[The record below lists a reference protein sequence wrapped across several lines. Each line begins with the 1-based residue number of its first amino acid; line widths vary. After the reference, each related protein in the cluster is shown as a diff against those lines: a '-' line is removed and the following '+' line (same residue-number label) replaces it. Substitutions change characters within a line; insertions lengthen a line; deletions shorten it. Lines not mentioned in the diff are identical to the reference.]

1 MPLTNEDW
9 LREFH
14 QTQVGA
20 VAPPLRPDPTP
31 AEQLSM
37 YRQEDWAS
45 REVAERIGDRFYDTG
60 HQFKAVRALREGRQA
75 FIVFSRRYSDQCFG
89 CIANDH
95 GEEAARAWVR
105 GEGAPEIEQY
115 YGPYGAGVSLG
126 TLFLE
131 RSCVVIDPQPASV
144 VLQHARAA

>member
-9 LREFH
+9 VREFH
-14 QTQVGA
+14 LTQSGA
-20 VAPPLRPDPTP
+20 ITPPLRPAPTP

-45 REVAERIGDRFYDTG
+45 REVAERIGYRIFDTG

-75 FIVFSRRYSDQCFG
+75 FLVFGGSYADQCFG

-95 GEEAARAWVR
+95 GEEAARAWAR
-105 GEGAPEIEQY
+105 GEGDPEITAY
-115 YGPYGAGVSLG
+115 YGPYGIGVSLG
-126 TLFLE
+126 ALFLSRE
-131 RSCVVIDPQPASV
+131 CVVIDPQPAT
-144 VLQHARAA
+144 RAVAA

>member
-1 MPLTNEDW
+1 MYLASEDW
-9 LREFH
+9 VREFH
-14 QTQVGA
+14 QTQSGA
-20 VAPPLRPDPTP
+20 ITPPLRPDATP
-31 AEQLSM
+31 AEQLAM
-37 YRQEDWAS
+37 QRQEDWAS
-45 REVAERIGDRFYDTG
+45 REVAERIGDRFFDSS

-75 FIVFSRRYSDQCFG
+75 FLVFSGSYADQCFG

-105 GEGAPEIEQY
+105 GDGDLAIEQY
-115 YGPYGAGVSLG
+115 YGPYGAGVNLG